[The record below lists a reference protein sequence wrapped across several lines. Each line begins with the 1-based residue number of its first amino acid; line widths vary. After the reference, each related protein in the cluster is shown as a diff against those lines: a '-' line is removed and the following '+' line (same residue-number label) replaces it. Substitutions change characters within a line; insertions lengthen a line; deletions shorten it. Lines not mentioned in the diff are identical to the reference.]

1 MNKYGMNLFHG
12 ESGESLGY
20 VERNTLADC
29 EDIIIFELSIKNAVE
44 LYYIST
50 NEPFKNYC
58 GETILTDEDGFC
70 SIK

>member
-1 MNKYGMNLFHG
+1 MDKYGMNIFIG

-29 EDIIIFELSIKNAVE
+29 ETIIRFELSIENAVE
-44 LYYIST
+44 LYYTST

-58 GETILTDEDGFC
+58 GETILTDENGFC